1 MHSSLGT
8 TPAKRWESSLKSGRR
23 LRYFSPV
30 QLDQAFMHFAERT
43 VSKYG
48 VISFN
53 GNQYAID
60 GRLVNKKIAI
70 RYNPFH
76 LGNVHVYYQDK
87 YYGLARVIDLKKEKH
102 KSVAGIEE
110 DPAVDSTISREYLKN
125 IKSNYQDYLK
135 EQLNTPLEDKV
146 QLQAAGDHPEEKTAA
161 EVNTTDHIAAEEKVQ
176 ALKRQ
181 EFVEIIS
188 TALEIKN
195 LSYAEKG
202 KLYEL
207 WQTFKEFNRDLLID
221 IVDDIRLQIIDFF
234 HEENAQGK
242 FNCVIIDEAHSLS
255 IEMFDELR
263 SFYDDGAN
271 FSLILAG
278 LPQLLNRNLNLSMTI
293 PMKQRV
299 SLFLE
304 CGGLSLSET
313 KDYVKYHFNAAGIQ
327 NEIIDKKCYPVLH
340 SMTSG
345 IPRKINQACYVAL
358 LESFKSKKSIITDD
372 IFKKVNEKISY
383 T

>member
-1 MHSSLGT
+1 MTGINTSIAEHFSLKKIPFLKREKTSFKSALFEDNLLFLSTVFNSRQIAVVSGPSGSGKSSLI
-8 TPAKRWESSLKSGRR
+8 
-23 LRYFSPV
+23 F
-30 QLDQAFMHFAERT
+30 
-43 VSKYG
+43 
-48 VISFN
+48 
-53 GNQYAID
+53 YA
-60 GRLVNKKIAI
+60 VNE
-70 RYNPFH
+70 
-76 LGNVHVYYQDK
+76 L
-87 YYGLARVIDLKKEKH
+87 
-102 KSVAGIEE
+102 
-110 DPAVDSTISREYLKN
+110 DPAEFRVVHLELSKPKKKALYKTMAVKMGLKP
-125 IKSNYQDYLK
+125 SF
-135 EQLNTPLEDKV
+135 
-146 QLQAAGDHPEEKTAA
+146 QA
-161 EVNTTDHIAAEEKVQ
+161 
-176 ALKRQ
+176 
-181 EFVEIIS
+181 
-188 TALEIKN
+188 
-195 LSYAEKG
+195 
-202 KLYEL
+202 
-207 WQTFKEFNRDLLID
+207 
-221 IVDDIRLQIIDFF
+221 DDIRLQIIDFF

-255 IEMFDELR
+255 IEMIDELR
-263 SFYDDGAN
+263 SFYDEGAN

-313 KDYVKYHFNAAGIQ
+313 KDYVKYHFNTAGID

-358 LESFKSKKSIITDD
+358 LESFKSKKNIITDD